1 MSISI
6 QTNVASLS
14 AQYYISQNQNF
25 QNTAIQQL
33 SSGYKIN
40 SSADDPAGLALA
52 NQYAGEITQLTQ
64 GVQNASDG
72 TSTLQIA
79 DGGISNISQ
88 ILGRLQTLA
97 SESAS
102 GTFQGNRTTVNNEY
116 QGLLA
121 EVNRQAANIGL
132 NIGGVNN
139 TNLTV
144 YTGGGSTQ
152 ANSQV
157 TVDLAGANNAVD
169 ATALGIGSTSVA
181 GGGTGISSG
190 GVANAV
196 RLDNDA
202 TTFLAGAT
210 QAFTFNVNTGSGQQI
225 VTATL
230 NSSASLTG
238 LSGTAAVASL
248 NTQLASSGITAT
260 ISSAGTLQFGGA
272 TAFTVTAGAL
282 SGVDSATA
290 NAVSSTGTAVNSANF
305 NVDTGTVAGITAGT
319 EVDTFQNASGTYAV
333 SFNSTTGAS
342 AASAVNQL
350 NSSLAGSGISAV
362 LDAAG
367 TGISLQSASVFSVN
381 SNQTTGTPTGSVFAA
396 AGANAVTAAAATA
409 SSTGSALAALT
420 ALTTA
425 ISNLGLVQGNVGAG
439 ENKLAYASN
448 LAQSQITNVSAAES
462 GVRDADVAAAAANLT
477 KAQVLQQTS
486 LAALSQANSAPQ
498 AVLALLKNF

>member
-6 QTNVASLS
+6 QTNVASLN

-40 SSADDPAGLALA
+40 SSADDPAGLAVA

-72 TSTLQIA
+72 ISTLQIA
-79 DGGISNISQ
+79 DGGLSNISQ

-116 QGLLA
+116 QGLLT
-121 EVNRQAANIGL
+121 EINRQAANIGL
-132 NIGGVNN
+132 NTGGVNN

-157 TVDLAGANNAVD
+157 TVDLSGANNAVD
-169 ATALGIGSTSVA
+169 TTALGIGTTSVA
-181 GGGTGISSG
+181 GGGTGISSNT
-190 GVANAV
+190 VN
-196 RLDNDA
+196 LNNTA
-202 TTFLAGAT
+202 TTFLAGT
-210 QAFTFNVNTGSGQQI
+210 SQTFTFHVNTGSGNQDLSI
-225 VTATL
+225 VVAGG
-230 NSSASLTG
+230 SSG
-238 LSGTAAVASL
+238 LSGTQVISNL
-248 NTQLASSGITAT
+248 NNQLQAYGITA
-260 ISSAGTLQFGGA
+260 SAGSTGALQFGGS
-272 TAFTVTAGAL
+272 TAFTVATTAAGSGAI
-282 SGVDSATA
+282 TA
-290 NAVSSTGTAVNSANF
+290 SGTAVNSAN
-305 NVDTGTVAGITAGT
+305 NSINLAAPAVGVGTP
-319 EVDTFQNASGTYAV
+319 ETFTVQNAGASYAI
-333 SFNSTTGAS
+333 SLSATTGDNQTDALAS
-342 AASAVNQL
+342 LNQQ
-350 NSSLAGSGISAV
+350 LAGSGIYAV
-362 LDAAG
+362 KDTTGNAITLQSSSTFSVNETALAGAG
-367 TGISLQSASVFSVN
+367 TGAFSALGA
-381 SNQTTGTPTGSVFAA
+381 QT
-396 AGANAVTAAAATA
+396 VTAASNTA
-409 SSTGSALAALT
+409 SNTGNALAALT
-420 ALTTA
+420 LLTAA
-425 ISNLGLVQGNVGAG
+425 IGNLGLVQGQVGAG
-439 ENKLAYASN
+439 ENKLNYATN

-498 AVLALLKNF
+498 SVLALLKNF

>member
-6 QTNVASLS
+6 QTNVASLN

-40 SSADDPAGLALA
+40 SSADDPAGLATA
-52 NQYAGEITQLTQ
+52 NQYAGEITQLTA

-79 DGGISNISQ
+79 DGGLSNISQ

-97 SESAS
+97 AESAS

-116 QGLLA
+116 QGLLT
-121 EVNRQAANIGL
+121 EINRQASNIGL
-132 NIGGVNN
+132 NTGGVNN

-157 TVDLAGANNAVD
+157 SVNLAGANNAVD
-169 ATALGIGSTSVA
+169 TTALGIGATSVA
-181 GGGTGISSG
+181 GGGTGISLNS
-190 GVANAV
+190 VN
-196 RLDNDA
+196 LSNTA
-202 TTFLAGAT
+202 TTFLSGNQQT
-210 QAFTFNVNTGSGQQI
+210 FTFNLNTGTGNQTVAI
-225 VTATL
+225 NVNPTA
-230 NSSASLTG
+230 SVAG
-238 LSGTAAVASL
+238 LSGAAVISSL
-248 NTQLASSGITAT
+248 NTSLAAYGITAS
-260 ISSAGTLQFGGA
+260 IGSNGALQFGGA
-272 TAFTVTAGAL
+272 TAFTVSTSAAATGPIST
-282 SGVDSATA
+282 SGSAI
-290 NAVSSTGTAVNSANF
+290 NSANY
-305 NVDTGTVAGITAGT
+305 NVDTGAFSGAAITAGT
-319 EVDTFQNASGTYAV
+319 ETDVIQNAGGSYTLSLTNADNTV
-333 SFNSTTGAS
+333 ALALTAI
-342 AASAVNQL
+342 
-350 NSSLAGSGISAV
+350 NSSLSGSGILAV
-362 LDAAG
+362 ADAAG
-367 TGISLQSASVFSVN
+367 TGISLQSTAAFSVN
-381 SNQTTGTPTGSVFAA
+381 QTGAATGSVFTTP
-396 AGANAVTAAAATA
+396 GSNPVTAASTTA

-420 ALTTA
+420 ALTQA
-425 ISNLGLVQGNVGAG
+425 IANLGLVQGNVGAG
-439 ENKLAYASN
+439 ENKLQYATN

-462 GVRDADVAAAAANLT
+462 GIRDADVAAAAANLT

>member
-6 QTNVASLS
+6 QTNVASLN
-14 AQYYISQNQNF
+14 AQADIAQNQRF

-40 SSADDPAGLALA
+40 SSADDPAGIATA

-79 DGGISNISQ
+79 DGGLSNISQ

-116 QGLLA
+116 QGLLT
-121 EVNRQAANIGL
+121 EINRQAANIGL
-132 NIGGVNN
+132 NTGGVNN

-157 TVDLAGANNAVD
+157 TVNLSGSNNAVD
-169 ATALGIGSTSVA
+169 TTALGIGTTSVA
-181 GGGTGISSG
+181 GGGTGISGNS
-190 GVANAV
+190 VNLSNTAAS
-196 RLDNDA
+196 
-202 TTFLAGAT
+202 FLAGSAT
-210 QAFTFNVNTGSGQQI
+210 QAFAFNVNTGSGNQA
-225 VTATL
+225 VTVNVTGTG
-230 NSSASLTG
+230 TG
-238 LSGTAAVASL
+238 LSGTQVVSSL
-248 NTQLASSGITAT
+248 NSQLQAYGITAS
-260 ISSAGTLQFGGA
+260 IGASGTLQFGGT
-272 TAFTVTAGAL
+272 TAFSVATTGAAGGVTTTGAGSAINSAVNSVTSTAFAAVTAGAENFTVQNGTGSYNVSL
-282 SGVDSATA
+282 TSA
-290 NAVSSTGTAVNSANF
+290 NAGSTAAAVTAIN
-305 NVDTGTVAGITAGT
+305 TA
-319 EVDTFQNASGTYAV
+319 
-333 SFNSTTGAS
+333 
-342 AASAVNQL
+342 
-350 NSSLAGSGISAV
+350 LAGSGISAV
-362 LDAAG
+362 IAPD
-367 TGISLQSASVFSVN
+367 TTDISLQSSNSFSVN
-381 SNQTTGTPTGSVFAA
+381 ETQLGTGGAFTALGAQTY
-396 AGANAVTAAAATA
+396 TAASNSA
-409 SSTGSALAALT
+409 SDTGNALAALT
-420 ALTTA
+420 ALTNA

-439 ENKLAYASN
+439 ENKLQYASN

-462 GVRDADVAAAAANLT
+462 GIRDADVAAAAANLT

-498 AVLALLKNF
+498 SVLALLKNF

>member
-6 QTNVASLS
+6 QTNVASLN
-14 AQYYISQNQNF
+14 AQYYISQNKNF

-40 SSADDPAGLALA
+40 SSSDDPAGLAVA

-102 GTFQGNRTTVNNEY
+102 GTFQGNRATVNAEY
-116 QGLLA
+116 QGLLT
-121 EVNRQAANIGL
+121 EINRQASNIGL
-132 NIGGVNN
+132 NTGGVNN
-139 TNLTV
+139 TNLTI
-144 YTGGGSTQ
+144 YTGGGSSQ

-157 TVDLAGANNAVD
+157 TVNLSGANNAVD
-169 ATALGIGSTSVA
+169 ATALGIGATSVA
-181 GGGTGISSG
+181 GGGTGISAG
-190 GVANAV
+190 GVANVV
-196 RLDNDA
+196 RLDNVA
-202 TTFLAGAT
+202 TTFVQSST
-210 QAFTFNVNTGSGQQI
+210 QAFVFNLNTGTGGDQV

-230 NSSASLTG
+230 NPNSTAAG
-238 LSGTAAVASL
+238 LSGAGVISSL
-248 NTQLASSGITAT
+248 NTQLEAYGITAS

-272 TAFTVTAGAL
+272 TAFTVTTTAAGAGNTVT
-282 SGVDSATA
+282 STGSAT
-290 NAVSSTGTAVNSANF
+290 NSANYNTDSGAF
-305 NVDTGTVAGITAGT
+305 TAITAGSET
-319 EVDTFQNASGTYAV
+319 DVFQNAKGSVSVTLDTTSGATQ
-333 SFNSTTGAS
+333 AS
-342 AASAVNQL
+342 SLISL
-350 NSSLAGSGISAV
+350 NSQL
-362 LDAAG
+362 AG
-367 TGISLQSASVFSVN
+367 TGITAVTDALGTGFSFQSSSVFSVN
-381 SNQTTGTPTGSVFAA
+381 QTTAAGTGSLFAP
-396 AGANAVTAAAATA
+396 GAIAVTPASTTA

-420 ALTTA
+420 ALSAA
-425 ISNLGLVQGNVGAG
+425 ISNLGLVQGQVGAG
-439 ENKLAYASN
+439 ENKLQYASN
-448 LAQSQITNVSAAES
+448 LAQSQITNVSAAEA
-462 GVRDADVAAAAANLT
+462 GIRDADVAAAAANLT